1 MTNIK
6 RLLSVSLC
14 AIALTSCATTITGST
29 DSTVA
34 PASTTTIPV
43 IPTGSII
50 SLLEQLLPVADG
62 LGQAVVDGDSKLF
75 NAKVAQA
82 DAIMLA
88 IEPLIR
94 ESKIDVLESVQRVV
108 NLIHTAAE
116 RKRPADADKA
126 LRFIPLIIEAVTPL
140 LNF

>member
-6 RLLSVSLC
+6 RLLSIALC
-14 AIALTSCATTITGST
+14 AIALTSCATEITGST
-29 DSTVA
+29 ESTVA
-34 PASTTTIPV
+34 PVSTTTIPV
-43 IPTGSII
+43 APTGSII
-50 SLLEQLLPVADG
+50 SLLEQLVPVADG
-62 LGQAVVDGDSKLF
+62 LGQAVVDGDSKVF
-75 NAKVAQA
+75 KEKVAQA

-108 NLIHTAAE
+108 DLIHTAAE

>member
-1 MTNIK
+1 MSNIK

-29 DSTVA
+29 ESTVA
-34 PASTTTIPV
+34 PVTTTTIPV
-43 IPTGSII
+43 APTGSII
-50 SLLEQLLPVADG
+50 SLLEQLIPIADG
-62 LGQAVVDGDSKLF
+62 LGQAVVDGDSKVLKE
-75 NAKVAQA
+75 KVAQA

-108 NLIHTAAE
+108 DLIHTATE

-126 LRFIPLIIEAVTPL
+126 LRFIPLIIDAVSL
-140 LNF
+140 LLYK

>member
-1 MTNIK
+1 MTNTK
-6 RLLSVSLC
+6 RLLSISICV
-14 AIALTSCATTITGST
+14 IALTSCATEITGST
-29 DSTVA
+29 ESTIA
-34 PASTTTIPV
+34 PVTTTTIPV
-43 IPTGSII
+43 APTGSII
-50 SLLEQLLPVADG
+50 SLLEQLVPVADG
-62 LGQAVVDGDSKLF
+62 LGQAVVDGDSKVF
-75 NAKVAQA
+75 KEKVAQA

-108 NLIHTAAE
+108 DLIHSAAE

-140 LNF
+140 LNY

>member
-29 DSTVA
+29 ESTVA
-34 PASTTTIPV
+34 PASTTTTPV

-62 LGQAVVDGDSKLF
+62 LGQAVVDGDSKVF
-75 NAKVAQA
+75 KEKVAQA

-108 NLIHTAAE
+108 DLIHTAAE

>member
-6 RLLSVSLC
+6 RLLSISLC
-14 AIALTSCATTITGST
+14 AIALTSCATEITGST
-29 DSTVA
+29 ESTVA
-34 PASTTTIPV
+34 AVTTTTAPV
-43 IPTGSII
+43 APTGSII

-62 LGQAVVDGDSKLF
+62 LGQAVVDGDSKVF
-75 NAKVAQA
+75 KEKVTQA

-108 NLIHTAAE
+108 DLIRSSAE

-140 LNF
+140 LNY

>member
-1 MTNIK
+1 MTNTK
-6 RLLSVSLC
+6 RLLSISLC
-14 AIALTSCATTITGST
+14 VIAFTSCATEITGST
-29 DSTVA
+29 ESTVA
-34 PASTTTIPV
+34 PVVTTTIPV
-43 IPTGSII
+43 APTGSII
-50 SLLEQLLPVADG
+50 SLLEQLVPVADG
-62 LGQAVVDGDSKLF
+62 LGQAVVDGDSKVF
-75 NAKVAQA
+75 KEKVAQA

-108 NLIHTAAE
+108 DLIHSAAE

-140 LNF
+140 LNY

>member
-6 RLLSVSLC
+6 RLLCVSLC

-62 LGQAVVDGDSKLF
+62 LGQAIVDGDSKVL
-75 NAKVAQA
+75 NEKVAQA
-82 DAIMLA
+82 DAIMSAL
-88 IEPLIR
+88 EPLIR
-94 ESKIDVLESVQRVV
+94 ESKIDVLESVQRIVD
-108 NLIHTAAE
+108 LIHTAAE

-126 LRFIPLIIEAVTPL
+126 LRFIPLIIDAVTPL
-140 LNF
+140 LSL

>member
-6 RLLSVSLC
+6 RLLSISLC
-14 AIALTSCATTITGST
+14 AIALTSCATEITGST
-29 DSTVA
+29 ESTVA
-34 PASTTTIPV
+34 VVTTTTAPV
-43 IPTGSII
+43 APTGSII

-62 LGQAVVDGDSKLF
+62 LGQAVVDGDSKVF
-75 NAKVAQA
+75 KEKVAQA

-108 NLIHTAAE
+108 DLIHSAAE

-140 LNF
+140 LNY

>member
-6 RLLSVSLC
+6 RLLSVSMC

-62 LGQAVVDGDSKLF
+62 LGQAVVDGDSKVL
-75 NAKVAQA
+75 NEKVAQA
-82 DAIMLA
+82 DAIMSAL
-88 IEPLIR
+88 EPLIR
-94 ESKIDVLESVQRVV
+94 EAKIDVLESVQRVV
-108 NLIHTAAE
+108 DLIHTAAE

>member
-6 RLLSVSLC
+6 RLFSVSLC

-29 DSTVA
+29 DSTVT
-34 PASTTTIPV
+34 PVTTTTIPV
-43 IPTGSII
+43 APTGSII

-62 LGQAVVDGDSKLF
+62 LGQAVVDGDSELSKE
-75 NAKVAQA
+75 KVAQA

-88 IEPLIR
+88 IEPLII

-108 NLIHTAAE
+108 DLIHTAAE
-116 RKRPADADKA
+116 KKRPADADKA
-126 LRFIPLIIEAVTPL
+126 LRFIPLIIDAVTPL
-140 LNF
+140 LNY

>member
-1 MTNIK
+1 MTNTK
-6 RLLSVSLC
+6 RLLSISICV
-14 AIALTSCATTITGST
+14 IALTSCATEITGST
-29 DSTVA
+29 ESTIA
-34 PASTTTIPV
+34 PVSTTTIPV
-43 IPTGSII
+43 APTGSII
-50 SLLEQLLPVADG
+50 SLLEQLVPVADG
-62 LGQAVVDGDSKLF
+62 LGQAVVDGDSKVF
-75 NAKVAQA
+75 KEKVAQA

-108 NLIHTAAE
+108 DLIHTAAE

-140 LNF
+140 LNY

>member
-1 MTNIK
+1 MSNIK
-6 RLLSVSLC
+6 RLFCVSLC
-14 AIALTSCATTITGST
+14 VIALTSCATTITGST
-29 DSTVA
+29 ESTVA
-34 PASTTTIPV
+34 PVTTTTIPLA
-43 IPTGSII
+43 PTGSII

-62 LGQAVVDGDSKLF
+62 LGQAVVDGDSKVF
-75 NAKVAQA
+75 KAKVAQA

-108 NLIHTAAE
+108 DLIHTAAE

-140 LNF
+140 LNY

>member
-29 DSTVA
+29 ESTIA

-62 LGQAVVDGDSKLF
+62 LGQAVVDGDSKVF
-75 NAKVAQA
+75 KEKVAQA

>member
-1 MTNIK
+1 MSNIK

-14 AIALTSCATTITGST
+14 SIALTSCATTITGST
-29 DSTVA
+29 ESTVA
-34 PASTTTIPV
+34 PVTTTTIPV
-43 IPTGSII
+43 APTGSII
-50 SLLEQLLPVADG
+50 SLLEQLIPIADG
-62 LGQAVVDGDSKLF
+62 LGQAVVDGDSKVLKE
-75 NAKVAQA
+75 KVAQA

-108 NLIHTAAE
+108 DLIHTATE

-126 LRFIPLIIEAVTPL
+126 LRFIPLIIDAVSL
-140 LNF
+140 LLYK

>member
-1 MTNIK
+1 LTNIK

-62 LGQAVVDGDSKLF
+62 LGQAVVDGDSKVF

-108 NLIHTAAE
+108 DLIHTAAE

>member
-1 MTNIK
+1 MSNIK
-6 RLLSVSLC
+6 RLFCVSLC
-14 AIALTSCATTITGST
+14 VIALTSCATTITGST
-29 DSTVA
+29 ESTVA
-34 PASTTTIPV
+34 PVTTTTIPLA
-43 IPTGSII
+43 PTGSII

-62 LGQAVVDGDSKLF
+62 LGQAVVDGDSKVF
-75 NAKVAQA
+75 KAKVAQA

-108 NLIHTAAE
+108 DLIHTAAE

-126 LRFIPLIIEAVTPL
+126 LRFIPLIIDAVSL
-140 LNF
+140 LLYK

>member
-29 DSTVA
+29 ESTIA

-62 LGQAVVDGDSKLF
+62 LGQAVVDGDSKVL